1 MENLSL
7 QKRSRGRIARATSVA
22 LAAVLSFALGPFA
35 HAQGTQTGTLSG
47 TVTSADGASLP
58 GVTVSVT
65 SPALQGERN
74 AVSDASG
81 GYTFRNLPPGSYK
94 VRFQLTGF
102 GTVEKTVAVALGG
115 FAVADSSLSVAT
127 VEETIEVL
135 GEAPSMLT
143 TTEVATNL
151 KYAETVDR
159 LAMNRNLAAIA
170 ELAPGLTDNGPNI
183 GQVTIGGAFAYDN
196 VFLLNGVDIND
207 NLFGTAN
214 NLFIEDALQEV
225 TVLTNGV
232 SAEYGRFSGGVINA
246 ITKSGGN
253 TFQGSWRTDVNNP
266 SWQDESLV
274 EKNNIA
280 AGRGR
285 PHIDQNVFT
294 NTATLGGPI
303 VKDRLWFFGAYR
315 RENQAID
322 RSLSVTGTSYT
333 FEQLNRRYEGKLT
346 GRIAANHN
354 LQVNYIK
361 QTNEQLNNATINTT
375 NSIDLKTLV
384 NRETPADLFVAR
396 YDGALSTNMYAEA
409 QFSKKSFGFRNT
421 GGTSTDIFDSP
432 FLALGRSGIPV
443 NAHYNAPYF
452 DSTDPEDRNNEQFA
466 GALSYFLSTGSAG
479 RHDLK
484 FGGEHFTSY
493 RTGGNSQSSTGYV
506 FLVDPVVV
514 GGLPAIDGAGN
525 IVPNFVPGV
534 SQVQNWLPLRGARIN
549 LKTLSL
555 YVNDR
560 WQLNDHW
567 IFNLGARMER
577 HSTDS
582 TQAGIASISSS
593 AIVPR
598 LGATFDVKGDGRWVL
613 QGTYGHYAGKASET
627 QFADN
632 TNVGTP
638 SRLDGIYNGPA
649 GTGVGFA
656 PGFDVNNYTIV
667 NGNFPI
673 RNVSIEDDLNTPITK
688 EWTLQV
694 GTRLGSR
701 GEVKAIYSNR
711 KTTNFL
717 EDFVIRDNGTTTV
730 VENGRNF
737 GTFDNVVI
745 RNTDD
750 TLNRRYQAVLLT
762 SNYRLSDNWT
772 LGAHWTH
779 QLKNEGNFEGE
790 AANQPGNYSV
800 IFDRPEM
807 LSESRHFPTGRT
819 DDYQR
824 DKVRFYTVYDVKLG
838 RAGTV
843 SLGGIY
849 RYDSP
854 LTYSL
859 IASNVPFSTTQ
870 TAIRTSAGYARQAA
884 SQVQVFFEGPRHRR
898 VRGVAPGGLLRQLRA
913 ARLQD
918 GPPVLQGR
926 GPQRLQQAA
935 ARRVQHHDHGQRER
949 PRGRAGH
956 PDDVHPRRAL
966 RHPAERPERG
976 LRARAHPAR
985 VPLQPGREVLMS
997 SRERSA

>member
-1 MENLSL
+1 VFNEMKRKEFAVSL
-7 QKRSRGRIARATSVA
+7 LNRSRGRIARATSVA
-22 LAAVLSFALGPFA
+22 FAAALSFALGA
-35 HAQGTQTGTLSG
+35 SAYAQGTQSGTLSG
-47 TVTSADGASLP
+47 TVTSTDGASLP

-65 SPALQGERN
+65 SSALQGERSS
-74 AVSDASG
+74 VSDASG
-81 GYTFRNLPPGSYK
+81 AYSFRNLPPGSYK
-94 VRFQLTGF
+94 VRFELAGF
-102 GTVEKTVAVALGG
+102 GTVEKTVAVSLGG
-115 FAVADSSLSVAT
+115 IAVADSSMSVAT

-214 NLFIEDALQEV
+214 QLFIEDALQEV

-253 TFQGSWRTDVNNP
+253 TFQGSWRTDVTNP
-266 SWQDESLV
+266 DWIDESRT
-274 EKNNIA
+274 EKDAIA
-280 AGRGR
+280 AGRGT
-285 PHIDQNVFT
+285 PHIDQNVFS
-294 NTATLGGPI
+294 NTATLGGPV

-315 RENQAID
+315 RENLSEA
-322 RSLSVTGTSYT
+322 RSLSVLGTGYT

-361 QTNEQLNNATINTT
+361 NTNEQINNATINQT
-375 NSIDLKTLV
+375 NSISESTLV
-384 NRETPADLFVAR
+384 TRQTPADLFVAR
-396 YDGALSTNMYAEA
+396 YDGAIGSNLYAEA
-409 QFSKKSFGFRNT
+409 QFSKKTFGFRNT

-432 FLALGRSGIPV
+432 FLALGRSGIPA
-443 NAHYNAPYF
+443 NSHYNAPYF
-452 DSTDPEDRNNEQFA
+452 DSTDPEDRNNKQFA

-493 RTGGNSQSSTGYV
+493 RTGGNSQSSTGFV
-506 FLVDPVVV
+506 FLVDPVVS
-514 GGLPAIDGAGN
+514 GGLPVVDSGGN
-525 IVPNFVPGV
+525 VVPNFVPGV
-534 SQVQNWLPLRGARIN
+534 SQIQNWLPLRGARIN

-555 YVNDR
+555 YINDR
-560 WQLNDHW
+560 WMLNDHW
-567 IFNLGARMER
+567 TFNLGGRMER

-582 TQAGIASISSS
+582 TQAGIASVSSS
-593 AIVPR
+593 AFVPR
-598 LGATFDVKGDGRWVL
+598 LGATFDVKADGRWVL
-613 QGTYGHYAGKASET
+613 QATYGHYAGKASET

-638 SRLDGIYNGPA
+638 SLLSGVYNGPA

-656 PGFDVNNYTIV
+656 PGFDVNNYTVV

-673 RNVSIEDDLNTPITK
+673 RNVFIEDDLNTPITK
-688 EWTLQV
+688 EWTMQA
-694 GTRLGSR
+694 GTRLGNN
-701 GEVKAIYSNR
+701 GELKVIYSNR

-717 EDFVIRDNGTTTV
+717 EDFITRDNGTTTV
-730 VENGRNF
+730 IEDGRNF

-745 RNTDD
+745 RNTSDI
-750 TLNRRYQAVLLT
+750 LNREYQALLFIT
-762 SNYRLSDNWT
+762 NYRVTANWT
-772 LGAHWTH
+772 AGAHWTH

-790 AANQPGNYSV
+790 AANQPGNYS
-800 IFDRPEM
+800 IINDRPEIY
-807 LSESRHFPTGRT
+807 SEARHFPTGRT
-819 DDYQR
+819 DDYQG
-824 DKVRFYTVYDVKLG
+824 DKVRLYSVYDLKLG

-843 SLGGIY
+843 SLGGVY

-854 LTYSL
+854 QAYSL
-859 IASNVPFSTTQ
+859 IATNVPFSALQ
-870 TAIRTSAGYARQAA
+870 TARRTALGYARQPA
-884 SQVQVFFEGPRHRR
+884 SQPQVFFG
-898 VRGVAPGGLLRQLRA
+898 
-913 ARLQD
+913 
-918 GPPVLQGR
+918 GR
-926 GPQRLQQAA
+926 GIEEFEASHLLDFSMNYELPVYKT
-935 ARRVQHHDHGQRER
+935 ARPFFKAELRNAFNKQPLIGFNTTITPVANGPVDELGLPTTFTRGALFGTPVNNYTATAPHVPFPREFR
-949 PRGRAGH
+949 FSFGVRF
-956 PDDVHPRRAL
+956 
-966 RHPAERPERG
+966 
-976 LRARAHPAR
+976 
-985 VPLQPGREVLMS
+985 
-997 SRERSA
+997 

>member
-1 MENLSL
+1 VSFLN
-7 QKRSRGRIARATSVA
+7 RSGGRIAWAASLA
-22 LAAVLSFALGPFA
+22 FAAVLSFTPTFVY
-35 HAQGTQTGTLSG
+35 AQGTQMGSLSG
-47 TVTSADGASLP
+47 TVSSTDGASLP
-58 GVTVSVT
+58 GVTVTVT
-65 SPALQGERN
+65 SPALQGERST
-74 AVSDASG
+74 VSDASG
-81 GYTFRNLPPGSYK
+81 AYSFRNLPPGNYK
-94 VRFQLTGF
+94 VRFTLAGF
-102 GTVEKTVAVALGG
+102 GTVDKAVSVTLSG
-115 FAVADSSLSVAT
+115 FAVADTAMSVAT

-143 TTEVATNL
+143 TTQVATNL
-151 KYAETVDR
+151 KYSETVDR
-159 LAMNRNLAAIA
+159 LAMNRNLSAIA
-170 ELAPGLTDNGPNI
+170 ELAPGLTDNGPNL

-225 TVLTNGV
+225 TILTNGV

-253 TFQGSWRTDVNNP
+253 TFQGSWRTDVTNP

-274 EKNNIA
+274 EKNNIT

-294 NTATLGGPI
+294 HTATLGGPI

-315 RENQAID
+315 RENLAQD
-322 RSLSVTGTSYT
+322 RALSVTGTSYT
-333 FEQLNRRYEGKLT
+333 FEQANRRYEGKLT

-361 QTNEQLNNATINTT
+361 QTNDQQNNASINTT

-384 NRETPADLFVAR
+384 TRQTPADLFVAR
-396 YDGALSTNMYAEA
+396 YDGALSTNLYAEA
-409 QFSKKSFGFRNT
+409 QFSKKTFGFRNT
-421 GGTSTDIFDSP
+421 GGTSTAIGDSP
-432 FLALGRSGIPV
+432 FLALGRSGLPA
-443 NAHYNAPYF
+443 NSHYNAPYF
-452 DSTDPEDRNNEQFA
+452 DSNDPEDRNNKQFA

-506 FLVDPVVV
+506 FIVDPVVV
-514 GGLPAIDGAGN
+514 GGQPAVDASNN

-534 SQVQNWLPLRGARIN
+534 SQIQNWLPLRGARIN

-555 YVNDR
+555 YANDR

-567 IFNLGARMER
+567 IFNLGVRMER

-582 TQAGIASISSS
+582 TQAGIASISS
-593 AIVPR
+593 AALVPR
-598 LGATFDVKGDGRWVL
+598 LGATYDVQGDGRWVL
-613 QGTYGHYAGKASET
+613 QATYGHYAGKASET

-638 SRLDGIYNGPA
+638 SLLSGIYNGPA

-656 PGFDVNNYTIV
+656 PGFNVNNYTIV

-673 RNVSIEDDLNTPITK
+673 RNVFIEDDLNTPLTK
-688 EWTLQV
+688 EWTLQA
-694 GTRLGSR
+694 GTRLGSK
-701 GEVKAIYSNR
+701 GEVKAIYSHR

-717 EDFVIRDNGTTTV
+717 EDFITRDNGTTTV
-730 VENGRNF
+730 VEGGRNF

-745 RNTDD
+745 RNTNDV
-750 TLNRRYQAVLLT
+750 LNRRYQALLFIA
-762 SNYRLSDNWT
+762 NYRLTSDWT
-772 LGAHWTH
+772 AGAHWTH

-790 AANQPGNYSV
+790 AANQPGNYSI
-800 IFDRPEM
+800 IFDRPEIT
-807 LSESRHFPTGRT
+807 SEARHYPTGRT

-824 DKVRFYTVYDVKLG
+824 DKVRLYSVYDVKLG

-843 SLGGIY
+843 SVGGVY

-859 IASNVPFSTTQ
+859 TAAGVSISSIQ
-870 TAIRTSAGYARQAA
+870 TALRTASGYARQPA
-884 SQVQVFFEGPRHRR
+884 SQTIFFGDRGAEEFNASHLFDFSLNYELPIYRSARPFFKAEVRNAFNKQPLIGFNTTITPVTNGPLDQLGLPTTFT
-898 VRGVAPGGLLRQLRA
+898 RGSLFGTPTNDQNA
-913 ARLQD
+913 AFAHV
-918 GPPVLQGR
+918 PIP
-926 GPQRLQQAA
+926 
-935 ARRVQHHDHGQRER
+935 REYR
-949 PRGRAGH
+949 FS
-956 PDDVHPRRAL
+956 V
-966 RHPAERPERG
+966 G
-976 LRARAHPAR
+976 LRF
-985 VPLQPGREVLMS
+985 
-997 SRERSA
+997 